1 MAKHGGIV
9 HYRVMTSTVRRAGV
23 REEKLVLREAIVAA
37 RDSMSEEARA
47 RASEAIAAGIVALA
61 AFAQARVVLAFLPYR
76 SEWNATLVV
85 DAAIAAGKLIA
96 APRVDVP
103 ARMLRAL
110 RVESLER
117 DVAPGHRGIPEP
129 HATRAEVALAS
140 VDCVLVPGV
149 AFDAEGARLGY
160 GGGYYDRTLE
170 KLSRKPRLVG
180 IAYAAQE
187 LDAIPREPHDVPLDV
202 IVTEQGAR
210 TFEPAAA

>member
-160 GGGYYDRTLE
+160 GGGYYDRLLPLLPAAT
-170 KLSRKPRLVG
+170 PRIAGAFELQLVERVP
-180 IAYAAQE
+180 AA
-187 LDAIPREPHDVPLDV
+187 PHDVGVDW
-202 IVTEQGAR
+202 IVTEHRTMRCAR
-210 TFEPAAA
+210 R